1 MHRAAKMA
9 ANFHVPVIRPSA
21 AILISM
27 AAQTNTARF
36 TGLEPNRVHDQPLL
50 RNCRVPPKSAI
61 WRIHLVRRAGRSE
74 VVRPFATFLALRTDG
89 CSRAINEMDSL
100 SGTKWVGVSTI
111 GRRILIN
118 RFDDPNERGS
128 GFEA

>member
-1 MHRAAKMA
+1 
-9 ANFHVPVIRPSA
+9 
-21 AILISM
+21 
-27 AAQTNTARF
+27 
-36 TGLEPNRVHDQPLL
+36 
-50 RNCRVPPKSAI
+50 
-61 WRIHLVRRAGRSE
+61 
-74 VVRPFATFLALRTDG
+74 
-89 CSRAINEMDSL
+89 MDSL